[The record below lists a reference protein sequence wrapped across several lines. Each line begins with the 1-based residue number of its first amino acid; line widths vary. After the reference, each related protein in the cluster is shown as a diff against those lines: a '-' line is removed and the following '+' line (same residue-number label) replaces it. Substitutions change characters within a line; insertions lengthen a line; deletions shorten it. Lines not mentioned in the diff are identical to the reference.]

1 MCSERD
7 YKLKNI
13 LVTGALGH
21 IGSKLIRSLSK
32 NNNIIAVDDFYTQ
45 RYCSLF
51 NLEND
56 ISFIESSFSDIPKD
70 VISSADAIIHLAAV
84 TDAVKS
90 FNSDNLYKI
99 NIEET
104 KKFID
109 TCAEHSS
116 AKFIFP
122 SSTSVYGVA
131 SDLVSEDDDS
141 FLNPQ
146 SPYAESKV
154 EIEDYIKGS
163 GIDHIIFR
171 LGTIFGISEGMRFHT
186 AINKFCYQAALGLPL
201 TVWSQNFDQF
211 RPYLGINDCI
221 GGIDFILRNGISN
234 QTYNLITENYKL
246 SDIIDIIKTITD
258 VELNMV
264 DTPLLNQ
271 FSYKVDYSKILSLGF
286 NPKDNLESRI
296 KSTVWMLKC
305 VKSY

>member
-1 MCSERD
+1 
-7 YKLKNI
+7 
-13 LVTGALGH
+13 
-21 IGSKLIRSLSK
+21 
-32 NNNIIAVDDFYTQ
+32 
-45 RYCSLF
+45 
-51 NLEND
+51 
-56 ISFIESSFSDIPKD
+56 
-70 VISSADAIIHLAAV
+70 
-84 TDAVKS
+84 
-90 FNSDNLYKI
+90 
-99 NIEET
+99 
-104 KKFID
+104 
-109 TCAEHSS
+109 
-116 AKFIFP
+116 
-122 SSTSVYGVA
+122 
-131 SDLVSEDDDS
+131 
-141 FLNPQ
+141 
-146 SPYAESKV
+146 
-154 EIEDYIKGS
+154 
-163 GIDHIIFR
+163 
-171 LGTIFGISEGMRFHT
+171 MRFHT